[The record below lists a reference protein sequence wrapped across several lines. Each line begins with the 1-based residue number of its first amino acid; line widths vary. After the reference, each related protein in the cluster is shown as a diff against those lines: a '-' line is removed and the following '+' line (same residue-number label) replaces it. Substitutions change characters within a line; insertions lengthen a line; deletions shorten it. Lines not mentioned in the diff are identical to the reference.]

1 MRRRLHSRRLRAAAV
16 RGVNTV
22 SAGAG
27 GALKIDF
34 DHSARCFAHAPSWLA
49 AHTSEVAAAS
59 AEPAEVPPV
68 PPVSIVIMVVGSRGD
83 IQPFIP
89 IGRRLAAERR
99 SEERRVGK

>member
-34 DHSARCFAHAPSWLA
+34 DHSARCFAHGPSWLA
-49 AHTSEVAAAS
+49 AHTNEVVAAPADP
-59 AEPAEVPPV
+59 AEPPLVPPM
-68 PPVSIVIMVVGSRGD
+68 SIVIMVVGSRGD

-89 IGRRLAAERR
+89 IGRRLAEQIGRAH
-99 SEERRVGK
+99 V